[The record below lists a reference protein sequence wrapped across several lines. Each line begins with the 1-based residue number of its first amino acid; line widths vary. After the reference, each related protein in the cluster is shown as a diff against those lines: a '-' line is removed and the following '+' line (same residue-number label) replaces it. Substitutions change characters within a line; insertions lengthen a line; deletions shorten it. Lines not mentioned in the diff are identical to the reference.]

1 MALLPEGKKKERK
14 LLSTFFEHRIP
25 SLDFESWL
33 DKEIYDV
40 NSWEKLFPQA
50 RRGHI
55 IMEKKHHGGGEQ
67 KKGENMN
74 PKDRKSF
81 NSVLPRGSLGQ
92 TRTHNL

>member
-1 MALLPEGKKKERK
+1 MALLPGGKKKERK

-40 NSWEKLFPQA
+40 NSWGKLFPQA

-55 IMEKKHHGGGEQ
+55 IMEKKAPRRGRT
-67 KKGENMN
+67 KKGGKYESQ
-74 PKDRKSF
+74 R
-81 NSVLPRGSLGQ
+81 
-92 TRTHNL
+92 

>member
-1 MALLPEGKKKERK
+1 MARTNRNSNLIFAVQNGPFAGRQKKERK

-40 NSWEKLFPQA
+40 NSWGKLFPQA

-67 KKGENMN
+67 K
-74 PKDRKSF
+74 
-81 NSVLPRGSLGQ
+81 RGKI
-92 TRTHNL
+92 